1 MKNEKV
7 LLTVKLIVVYSIL
20 LGTTALPLLFN
31 MLTESSVGRL
41 LGRMLAK
48 LIMAG
53 VVFVFYKNKK
63 KIFAELGYSTKN
75 IGKQSFICFLWGLL
89 KNLCSVVIS
98 SNSWRN

>member
-7 LLTVKLIVVYSIL
+7 LLTVKLFIVYSIL
-20 LGTTALPLLFN
+20 LGTTALPLLFS

-53 VVFVFYKNKK
+53 VVFLFYKNKK
-63 KIFAELGYSTKN
+63 GCLRNWGIPRKI
-75 IGKQSFICFLWGLL
+75 
-89 KNLCSVVIS
+89 
-98 SNSWRN
+98 